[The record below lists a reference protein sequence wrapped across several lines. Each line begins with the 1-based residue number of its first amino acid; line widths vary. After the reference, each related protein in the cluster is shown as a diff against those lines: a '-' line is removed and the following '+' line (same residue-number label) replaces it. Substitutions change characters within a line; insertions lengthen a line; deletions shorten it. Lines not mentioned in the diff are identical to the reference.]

1 MTFFLNKFIY
11 NYLHIYYNYLHL
23 YYNYL
28 HKIENIKKD
37 KYKALEIGDSWFKDL
52 CV

>member
-1 MTFFLNKFIY
+1 MTFFLNKFI
-11 NYLHIYYNYLHL
+11 
-23 YYNYL
+23 YNYL

-37 KYKALEIGDSWFKDL
+37 KYKALEIGGSWLKDL